1 MRLLEYQAKELFKE
15 FGIRTPPS
23 ISSKDIEK
31 GRKDAKELGYP
42 FVIKVQVPV
51 GGRGKA
57 GGMLEKNKIY
67 GEERGRTMAK
77 KTFEE
82 MFKVKKEKHR
92 HKKERRVNQDLK
104 TIRSFEDA
112 ENYDEEE
119 EDKYLIDEHKDKGS

>member
-23 ISSKDIEK
+23 ISSTDIEK

-57 GGMLEKNKIY
+57 GGIQKCNSCILY
-67 GEERGRTMAK
+67 TSPSPR
-77 KTFEE
+77 
-82 MFKVKKEKHR
+82 
-92 HKKERRVNQDLK
+92 
-104 TIRSFEDA
+104 
-112 ENYDEEE
+112 
-119 EDKYLIDEHKDKGS
+119 DKRQSRMPSSA